1 MPDDPTPRPA
11 TRAAQGGGHLD
22 AATGALV
29 PPLHPSTSY
38 GRDAEGRY
46 LGGRSYTRDHNPT
59 YDAAEQLLADLEGGA
74 DALLFASGMAA
85 GTTVFEAL
93 EPGAHVVAPDDMY
106 WTLRAWMARLAQLGR
121 IELEL
126 VPTGDLDALRA
137 ALRPGRTRLVWLE
150 SPSNP
155 MTVVTDLAAAAE
167 LAHGAGALAV
177 ADSTTATP
185 VLTQPLALGCDL
197 VLHSATKQLNGHG
210 DVLAGALVTARED
223 ALWERIRFER
233 GTRGAVPGPFEAW
246 LLLRG
251 MRTLY
256 LRVTHSAQGA
266 QRVAE
271 FLRGRRAVRA
281 VLYPGLPEHPGLTL
295 VENKIDRTHGQP
307 ATGHTGRYPHISLS
321 LKTGAGM
328 DLLRQHLLQLMAYS
342 GSGEG
347 EFMARR
353 RHLDALQRV
362 LNHLHGGRKALMD
375 GHAGELLAEDLRLA
389 QKALGEITGE
399 FTADD
404 LLGEIFSSF
413 CIGK

>member
-256 LRVTHSAQGA
+256 LRVAHSSQGA

-271 FLRGRRAVRA
+271 FLRGRRGVRA
-281 VLYPGLPEHPGLTL
+281 VLYPGLPEHPGHALARRQMQGGFGSLVSFRVAGGGAAARRVASGLRLFRDASSLGSVESL
-295 VENKIDRTHGQP
+295 VEQR
-307 ATGHTGRYPHISLS
+307 AAVE
-321 LKTGAGM
+321 GAGSRVPD
-328 DLLRQHLLQLMAYS
+328 DLLRLS
-342 GSGEG
+342 IGI
-347 EFMARR
+347 
-353 RHLDALQRV
+353 
-362 LNHLHGGRKALMD
+362 
-375 GHAGELLAEDLRLA
+375 EDP
-389 QKALGEITGE
+389 
-399 FTADD
+399 DD
-404 LLGEIFSSF
+404 LVADLERALASV
-413 CIGK
+413 